1 MSLSHTWTIPPVFL
15 VSTEPPAAEGEAGGG
30 GGGQQAAASAPQGEP
45 NPEDF
50 LGDPGKRA
58 LDKLRAENDALRRQA
73 QQFRDLDPEKF
84 NEAQRRAEELEQR
97 LRERERMTEAE
108 KLRLEQKHNEAL
120 SQIKAEADQERQRRV
135 ALETRTAAKVAFEA
149 AKGRRGAD
157 EAGLTYFDA
166 FMATVGDRHLR
177 VDEAT
182 GKLYVV
188 DDQGDPLADPEG
200 KGRLDPV
207 AWMNK
212 QADGSL
218 VIGTFFEGE
227 LGEGSGMPSSRGHR
241 GRRQAD
247 IHSMSKAQLR
257 DFAFGVQDA

>member
-1 MSLSHTWTIPPVFL
+1 MRDSIKRTITPVFAGL
-15 VSTEPPAAEGEAGGG
+15 SMSTEPPADAEAGGG
-30 GGGQQAAASAPQGEP
+30 GQPPAAAQGGEQ

-84 NEAQRRAEELEQR
+84 KEAQTRAEELEQR

-108 KLRLEQKHNEAL
+108 KLRLEQKHNETLA
-120 SQIKAEADQERQRRV
+120 QIRAEADQERSRRV

-177 VDEAT
+177 VDETT
-182 GKLYVV
+182 GKLYVI
-188 DDQGDPLADPEG
+188 DEQGDPLADPEG

-212 QADGSL
+212 QADSSL

-247 IHSMSKAQLR
+247 IHGMSKAQLR
-257 DFAFGVQDA
+257 DFAFGGGEA